1 MSCFRLRIV
10 PSYLIFSVVTLSMS
24 FKSCLFDSANSSLVE
39 LDATEIACVY
49 RPYSTPNV
57 CVKPTPLA
65 ANCSVKGCREQ
76 PLLFLFV
83 GCGM

>member
-49 RPYSTPNV
+49 RV
-57 CVKPTPLA
+57 
-65 ANCSVKGCREQ
+65 
-76 PLLFLFV
+76 
-83 GCGM
+83 